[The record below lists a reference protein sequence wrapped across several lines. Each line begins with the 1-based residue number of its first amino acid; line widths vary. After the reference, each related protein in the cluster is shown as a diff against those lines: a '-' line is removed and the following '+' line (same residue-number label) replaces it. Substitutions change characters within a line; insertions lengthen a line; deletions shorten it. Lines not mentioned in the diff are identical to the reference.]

1 MADRYEYWNK
11 EMELKNRKELD
22 NIQTKRLKAIVKY
35 CYDKVPFYN
44 KKFKEAN
51 ITPEDIKTKDD
62 IVKIP
67 ITKKQDL
74 RDNYPFNMF
83 AVPMKD
89 IVRIH
94 ASSGTTGKPTVVG
107 YTQNDIDV
115 WTELM
120 ARTIMAPNITKED
133 IIQNA
138 YGYGL
143 FTGGLGFHYGAEKI
157 GATVIPISG
166 GNTERQILIMQDFKS
181 TVLTCT
187 PSYSLYIA
195 EYLEKL
201 DIDVDSLNLRVGI
214 LGAEPW
220 SEALRSKIED
230 VLHIDAIDIYGLSEL
245 CGPGVS
251 VECPEKAGLH
261 VWEDHFI
268 VETINAETEEVLNEG
283 EQGALVFTTLT
294 KEGIPLLRYLTND
307 VSILNY
313 EKCNCGRWH
322 VRMRKVLGRA
332 DDMLIIRGIN
342 VFPSEVEYQLMKVP
356 GVSENY
362 QIIIDREI
370 LDKLTVKVE
379 VTPEVF
385 SDKVSEMEKF
395 KNKIEQHLYKSLQVH
410 AEVDLVA
417 PGKIE
422 RSIGKAKRVIDLR
435 SENI

>member
-1 MADRYEYWNK
+1 MPERYEYWNK

-22 NIQTKRLKAIVKY
+22 EIQNKRLRAIVKY
-35 CYDKVPFYN
+35 CYEKVPFYHN
-44 KKFKEAN
+44 KFKEIN
-51 ITPEDIKTKDD
+51 LHPDDIKTKEDLT
-62 IVKIP
+62 KIP

-74 RDNYPFNMF
+74 RDNYPFKMF
-83 AVPMKD
+83 AVPLKE

-107 YTQNDIDV
+107 YTHKDIET

-120 ARTIMAPNITKED
+120 ARTVMAPNITAED

-166 GNTERQILIMQDFKS
+166 GNTERQILIMQDFGS

-195 EYLEKL
+195 EYLKNL
-201 DIDVDSLNLRVGI
+201 DIDVDSLKLRVGI
-214 LGAEPW
+214 FGAEPW
-220 SEALRSKIED
+220 SEALRKKIED
-230 VLHIDAIDIYGLSEL
+230 ALHIDAIDIYGLSEL

-251 VECPEKAGLH
+251 VECPEKSGLH
-261 VWEDHFI
+261 IWEDHFI
-268 VETINAETEEVLNEG
+268 AETIDPETEEQLNIG

-307 VSILNY
+307 ISVLND

-342 VFPSEVEYQLMKVP
+342 VFPSEVEYQLMKIP

-362 QIIIDREI
+362 QIIVDRDI
-370 LDKLTVKVE
+370 LDKLTIKVE
-379 VTPEVF
+379 VTPEAF
-385 SDKVSEMEKF
+385 SDKVSEMEDF
-395 KNKIEQHLYKSLQVH
+395 KKRIEDHLYSNLQIK

-435 SENI
+435 SKNI

>member
-1 MADRYEYWNK
+1 MSKRYEYWNK

-22 NIQTKRLKAIVKY
+22 EIQNKRLRAIVKY
-35 CYDKVPFYN
+35 CYDNVPFYN
-44 KKFKEAN
+44 KKFKEN
-51 ITPEDIKTKDD
+51 NLHPDDIKTKDD
-62 IVKIP
+62 IIKIP
-67 ITKKQDL
+67 ITYKQDL

-107 YTQNDIDV
+107 YTAKDIET

-120 ARTIMAPNITKED
+120 ARTIMATNVTKED

-195 EYLEKL
+195 EYLKNL
-201 DIDVDSLNLRVGI
+201 DIDVDSLSLRVGI
-214 LGAEPW
+214 FGAEPW

-230 VLHIDAIDIYGLSEL
+230 ALHIDAFDIYGLSEL

-251 VECPEKAGLH
+251 IECPEKAGLH
-261 VWEDHFI
+261 IWEDHFI
-268 VETINAETEEVLNEG
+268 PEIIDPENGEQKNMG

-307 VSILNY
+307 ITVLNE

-322 VRMRKVLGRA
+322 IRMRKVIGRA

-342 VFPSEVEYQLMKVP
+342 VFPSEVEYQLMKIP

-362 QIIIDREI
+362 QIIIDRDI
-370 LDKLTVKVE
+370 LDRLILKVE
-379 VTPEVF
+379 VTPEAF
-385 SDKVSEMEKF
+385 SDKVSEMEDF
-395 KNKIEQHLYKSLQVH
+395 KKNIEQRLYSSLQIH
-410 AEVDLVA
+410 ANVELVA

-435 SENI
+435 TKNI

>member
-1 MADRYEYWNK
+1 MPRRYEFWNK
-11 EMELKNRKELD
+11 EMELKTRKELD
-22 NIQTKRLKAIVKY
+22 DLQNKRLHALVQY
-35 CYDKVPFYN
+35 CYDKVPLYH
-44 KKFKEAN
+44 KKFKEN
-51 ITPEDIKTKDD
+51 KLHPDDIKTKAD

-74 RDNYPFNMF
+74 RDNYPFGML
-83 AVPMKD
+83 AVPLTD

-107 YTQNDIDV
+107 YTAKDIAT

-120 ARTIMAPNITKED
+120 ARTITAPNVTKED
-133 IIQNA
+133 IVQNA

-166 GNTERQILIMQDFKS
+166 GNTDRQIMIMQDFKS

-187 PSYSLYIA
+187 PSYSLLIA
-195 EYLEKL
+195 EFMKNLNI
-201 DIDVDSLNLRVGI
+201 DIDSLSLRIGI

-230 VLHIDAIDIYGLSEL
+230 ALHIEAIDIYGLSEL

-251 VECPEKAGLH
+251 VECPEKKGLH
-261 VWEDHFI
+261 IWEDHFI
-268 VETINAETEEVLNEG
+268 AEVINPNTSEQLTDG

-307 VSILNY
+307 ISVLNS

-322 VRMRKVLGRA
+322 TRMQKVIGRS

-342 VFPSEVEYQLMKVP
+342 VFPSEIEYQLMQIP

-362 QIIIDREI
+362 QIIVDRDI
-370 LDKLTVKVE
+370 LDTLTIKVE
-379 VTPEVF
+379 PTQEAF
-385 SDKVSEMEKF
+385 SDKISVMETF
-395 KNKIEQHLYKSLQVH
+395 KKSIEKHLQTALQIH
-410 AEVDLVA
+410 ANVELTV
-417 PGKIE
+417 PGQIE
-422 RSIGKAKRVIDLR
+422 RSTGKAKRVVDQR
-435 SENI
+435 SKNV